1 MTDPKGD
8 WRQVGGWWGRASD
21 EVSSWLGRAAARRA
35 DKGGG
40 ADHRGRGP
48 RGYTRSDERI
58 REDVSDRLTENPV
71 LDASDIEV
79 AVAGGEV
86 TLAGSVDSRYSKRL
100 AEDLADDVSG
110 VKHVQNNLRVRQAET
125 QRGSIS
131 GTSSGIAEGGDTS
144 DLGNTGR

>member
-1 MTDPKGD
+1 MADQKDD
-8 WRQVGGWWGRASD
+8 WRHGRGWWTRASD
-21 EVSSWLGRAAARRA
+21 EVSSWLGRAAARR
-35 DKGGG
+35 DNKDGG
-40 ADHRGRGP
+40 AHHRGRGP

-79 AVAGGEV
+79 TVAGGEV